1 MVCTDRGSLFSAEW
15 VPRFLDSLIRA
26 GPRVFVNQAL
36 FSRVKVSGALLF
48 LASTQFLFGMFV
60 AETLYPGY
68 SVSVNYI
75 SDLGA
80 TCHTTCTIVQP
91 SSLIFDSSV
100 FLLGALLIL
109 GAYLFR
115 QGSGSVL
122 APLLLGITG
131 LGAMGVGVFPETTG
145 VLHVVVSLVAFA
157 GGGLAA
163 LASFKFSRP
172 ILSYFAV
179 ILGTM
184 TLVALVLYASGIY
197 LGLGAG
203 GMERVVLYPVL
214 TWGIGFGGYLTARTE
229 DSFVKR

>member
-1 MVCTDRGSLFSAEW
+1 MD
-15 VPRFLDSLIRA
+15 
-26 GPRVFVNQAL
+26 QAL
-36 FSRVKVSGALLF
+36 FSRIKVSGALIF
-48 LASTQFLFGMFV
+48 LGSAQFLLGMLV

-68 SVSVNYI
+68 SVSMNYI

-80 TCHTTCTIVQP
+80 TCRTTCTIVQP
-91 SSLIFDSSV
+91 ASLIFDSSV
-100 FLLGALLIL
+100 FLLGALLVI

-145 VLHVVVSLVAFA
+145 VLHEVVSLVAFA

-163 LASFKFSRP
+163 LATFKFSRP
-172 ILSYFAV
+172 VLCYFAA

-203 GMERVVLYPVL
+203 GMEGMIVFPVV

>member
-1 MVCTDRGSLFSAEW
+1 MLHADRRGISSAEW
-15 VPRFLDSLIRA
+15 VPRFLESLIRA
-26 GPRVFVNQAL
+26 GPRTFVGQAL
-36 FSRVKVSGALLF
+36 SSRIKVSGALLF
-48 LASTQFLFGMFV
+48 LASTQFLFGMLL

-68 SVSVNYI
+68 NISVNYI

-100 FLLGALLIL
+100 FLLGALLVL
-109 GAYLFR
+109 AAYLFR

-122 APLLLGITG
+122 APLLIGMTG

-145 VLHVVVSLVAFA
+145 VLHDIVSLVAFA
-157 GGGLAA
+157 GGGLAT
-163 LASFKFSRP
+163 LATFKFSRP
-172 ILSYFAV
+172 VLCYFAA

-203 GMERVVLYPVL
+203 GMERVVVFPVI
-214 TWGIGFGGYLTARTE
+214 TWGIGFGGYLTARAD